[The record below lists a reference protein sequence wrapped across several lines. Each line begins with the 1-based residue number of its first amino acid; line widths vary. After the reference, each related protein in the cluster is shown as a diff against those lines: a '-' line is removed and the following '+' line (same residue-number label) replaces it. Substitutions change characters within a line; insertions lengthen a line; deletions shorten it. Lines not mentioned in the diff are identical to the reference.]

1 MKVCI
6 LDSDATLTDALS
18 EGLGARDIV
27 AEHRRLPTDGD
38 IDAETLSCD
47 LIVLCQQN
55 SCDSAA
61 KFIRGA
67 WPTPIAILLRP
78 ADTSNIMQAARL
90 GAIDACDRNAPPDLI
105 VEWIGEICAS
115 ERKKRSERLSH
126 GHYRSTSCP
135 AMTAL
140 QRDVERVAQTDSTV
154 LIAGETGTERNSRRA
169 RCTVWEN
176 ALIGRSSP

>member
-6 LDSDATLTDALS
+6 LDSDATLTNALS

-67 WPTPIAILLRP
+67 WPTPIAILLRAP
-78 ADTSNIMQAARL
+78 DTLNIMQAARL
-90 GAIDACDRNAPPDLI
+90 GAIDAL
-105 VEWIGEICAS
+105 
-115 ERKKRSERLSH
+115 ERGRFGWGWLQF
-126 GHYRSTSCP
+126 GVTPCSTGY
-135 AMTAL
+135 
-140 QRDVERVAQTDSTV
+140 V
-154 LIAGETGTERNSRRA
+154 LF
-169 RCTVWEN
+169 
-176 ALIGRSSP
+176 